1 MRNTRQEKQVKRMLD
16 NIRKMVPWQR
26 MFVMDWLNDWYAYT
40 KEREEE

>member
-1 MRNTRQEKQVKRMLD
+1 MRNTRQEKQVKRMLN
-16 NIRKMVPWQR
+16 NIRKMLPWQR

>member
-16 NIRKMVPWQR
+16 RIRKMLPWQR

-40 KEREEE
+40 QEREEE